1 MEYSSN
7 LKKFGTGV
15 SPVEIEETLAAVH
28 RALPKNRNEKV
39 YKRCFGAI
47 DLTSLNSTDSK
58 DRIDRFVTRAVEL
71 PNHYPEV
78 PNVASVCVYPV
89 FVETAG
95 MAIGDSGMSIT
106 SVCGG
111 FPSSQTYLEVK
122 MLETAMA
129 VENGADE
136 VDVVISIG
144 EFLNG
149 EYDLMGN
156 EIEMPERDVEITSLE
171 LLSFDGRDAVIRTSV
186 SKGTYIR
193 SLARDI
199 ASAAGSAGHLSHL
212 RRLRIG
218 PWRLEDIGRS
228 TWDLLS
234 SAGLFSE
241 IKLSERERKRIE
253 NGTIVPGA
261 ILSDSAP
268 ERPYAFLRFSDE
280 LYGIGEKRDGRLR
293 IIERLS

>member
-15 SPVEIEETLAAVH
+15 LPAEIEETLAAVH

-156 EIEMPERDVEITSLE
+156 EIEMLRNEIGDDIVLKVILESGILAAPEVIHRASVIAMLAGADFIKTSTGKAAVAATPEAAVVMCRAIRTFAEKTGRQVGFKAAGGISTAEDALLYYTIAEQVLGEEWLSPERFRIGASALGNR
-171 LLSFDGRDAVIRTSV
+171 LLSAIVGSSV
-186 SKGTYIR
+186 EY
-193 SLARDI
+193 
-199 ASAAGSAGHLSHL
+199 
-212 RRLRIG
+212 
-218 PWRLEDIGRS
+218 
-228 TWDLLS
+228 
-234 SAGLFSE
+234 F
-241 IKLSERERKRIE
+241 
-253 NGTIVPGA
+253 
-261 ILSDSAP
+261 
-268 ERPYAFLRFSDE
+268 
-280 LYGIGEKRDGRLR
+280 
-293 IIERLS
+293 

>member
-1 MEYSSN
+1 MEYSSSM
-7 LKKFGTGV
+7 KKFGAGV
-15 SPVEIEETLAAVH
+15 SSAEIEEILAAV
-28 RALPKNRNEKV
+28 RRTLPKNHNEKV

-71 PNHYPEV
+71 PNRYPDV

-156 EIEMPERDVEITSLE
+156 EIEMLRNEVGEDIVLKVILESGILAAPEAIHRASVIAMLAGTDFIKTSTGKAAVAATPEAAVVMCRAIRTFAEKTGRKVGFKAAGGISTAEDAVLYYTIAEQILGEEWLTPERFRIGASGLGNR
-171 LLSFDGRDAVIRTSV
+171 LLSA
-186 SKGTYIR
+186 
-193 SLARDI
+193 
-199 ASAAGSAGHLSHL
+199 
-212 RRLRIG
+212 
-218 PWRLEDIGRS
+218 
-228 TWDLLS
+228 
-234 SAGLFSE
+234 
-241 IKLSERERKRIE
+241 
-253 NGTIVPGA
+253 IVGDPV
-261 ILSDSAP
+261 
-268 ERPYAFLRFSDE
+268 EYF
-280 LYGIGEKRDGRLR
+280 
-293 IIERLS
+293 

>member
-156 EIEMPERDVEITSLE
+156 EIEMLRNEIGDDIVLKVILESGILAVPEAIHRASVIAMLAGADFIKTSTGKAAVAATPEAAVVMCRAIRTFAEKTGRQVGFKAAGGISTAEDALLYYTIAEQVLGEEWLSPERFRIGASALGNR
-171 LLSFDGRDAVIRTSV
+171 LLSAIVGSSV
-186 SKGTYIR
+186 EY
-193 SLARDI
+193 
-199 ASAAGSAGHLSHL
+199 
-212 RRLRIG
+212 
-218 PWRLEDIGRS
+218 
-228 TWDLLS
+228 
-234 SAGLFSE
+234 F
-241 IKLSERERKRIE
+241 
-253 NGTIVPGA
+253 
-261 ILSDSAP
+261 
-268 ERPYAFLRFSDE
+268 
-280 LYGIGEKRDGRLR
+280 
-293 IIERLS
+293 

>member
-15 SPVEIEETLAAVH
+15 SPAEIEETLAAVH
-28 RALPKNRNEKV
+28 CALPKNRNEKV

-156 EIEMPERDVEITSLE
+156 EIEMLRNEIGDDIVLKVILESGILAVPEAIHRASVIAMLAGADFIKTSTGKAAVAATPEAAVVMCRAIRTFAEKTGRQVGFKAAGGISTAEDALLYYTIAEQVLGEEWLSPERFRIGASALGNR
-171 LLSFDGRDAVIRTSV
+171 LLSAIVGSSV
-186 SKGTYIR
+186 EY
-193 SLARDI
+193 
-199 ASAAGSAGHLSHL
+199 
-212 RRLRIG
+212 
-218 PWRLEDIGRS
+218 
-228 TWDLLS
+228 
-234 SAGLFSE
+234 F
-241 IKLSERERKRIE
+241 
-253 NGTIVPGA
+253 
-261 ILSDSAP
+261 
-268 ERPYAFLRFSDE
+268 
-280 LYGIGEKRDGRLR
+280 
-293 IIERLS
+293 

>member
-1 MEYSSN
+1 MSSL
-7 LKKFGTGV
+7 LKKYGYVPDSGKMRDD
-15 SPVEIEETLAAVH
+15 IDRIAANLDVIKTDCI
-28 RALPKNRNEKV
+28 LKE
-39 YKRCFGAI
+39 CFSMM
-47 DLTSLNSTDSK
+47 DLTSLRANDTPSGISK
-58 DRIDRFVTRAVEL
+58 LVGKVNGLASAYPSYPL
-71 PNHYPEV
+71 P
-78 PNVASVCVYPV
+78 ASVCVYPNFASV
-89 FVETAG
+89 VRDTRNSEDLHVTVV
-95 MAIGDSGMSIT
+95 SG
-106 SVCGG
+106 C
-111 FPSSQTYLEVK
+111 FPASQSFIEVK
-122 MLETAMA
+122 VKESEMA
-129 VENGADE
+129 VADGADE

-156 EIEMPERDVEITSLE
+156 EIEMPERDVEISSLE
-171 LLSFDGRDAVIRTSV
+171 LLSFDGREAVIRTSV

>member
-15 SPVEIEETLAAVH
+15 SPAEIEETLAAVR

-156 EIEMPERDVEITSLE
+156 EIEMLRNEIGDDIVLKVILESGILAVPEAIHRASVIAMLAGADFIKTSTGKAAVAATPEAAVVMCRAIRTFAEKTGRQVGFKAAGGISTAEDALLYYTIAEQVLGEEWLSPERFRIGASALGNR
-171 LLSFDGRDAVIRTSV
+171 LLSAIVGSSV
-186 SKGTYIR
+186 EY
-193 SLARDI
+193 
-199 ASAAGSAGHLSHL
+199 
-212 RRLRIG
+212 
-218 PWRLEDIGRS
+218 
-228 TWDLLS
+228 
-234 SAGLFSE
+234 F
-241 IKLSERERKRIE
+241 
-253 NGTIVPGA
+253 
-261 ILSDSAP
+261 
-268 ERPYAFLRFSDE
+268 
-280 LYGIGEKRDGRLR
+280 
-293 IIERLS
+293 

>member
-15 SPVEIEETLAAVH
+15 SPAEIEETLAAVH

-111 FPSSQTYLEVK
+111 FPSSQTYLEVA
-122 MLETAMA
+122 ETQLRSLASPYYRVA
-129 VENGADE
+129 PGAYSGLLLKHSVGSLPHGSE
-136 VDVVISIG
+136 VDVPIIYADYYYV
-144 EFLNG
+144 EA
-149 EYDLMGN
+149 LM
-156 EIEMPERDVEITSLE
+156 RYKK
-171 LLSFDGRDAVIRTSV
+171 LL
-186 SKGTYIR
+186 
-193 SLARDI
+193 
-199 ASAAGSAGHLSHL
+199 
-212 RRLRIG
+212 
-218 PWRLEDIGRS
+218 
-228 TWDLLS
+228 
-234 SAGLFSE
+234 
-241 IKLSERERKRIE
+241 
-253 NGTIVPGA
+253 
-261 ILSDSAP
+261 
-268 ERPYAFLRFSDE
+268 DE
-280 LYGIGEKRDGRLR
+280 GKI
-293 IIERLS
+293 

>member
-1 MEYSSN
+1 MEYSSS
-7 LKKFGTGV
+7 LKKFGPGV
-15 SPVEIEETLAAVH
+15 SSAEIEEILVDV
-28 RALPKNRNEKV
+28 RRVLPENRNEKV

-71 PNHYPEV
+71 PNRYPDV

-156 EIEMPERDVEITSLE
+156 EIEMLRNEIGDDIVLKVILESGVLATPEAIHRASVIAMLAGADFIKTSTGKAAVAATPEAAVVMCRAIRTFAEKTGRQVGFKAAGGISTAEDALLYYTIVEQVLGEEWLNPERFRIGASGLGNR
-171 LLSFDGRDAVIRTSV
+171 LLSAIVGDSV
-186 SKGTYIR
+186 EY
-193 SLARDI
+193 
-199 ASAAGSAGHLSHL
+199 
-212 RRLRIG
+212 
-218 PWRLEDIGRS
+218 
-228 TWDLLS
+228 
-234 SAGLFSE
+234 F
-241 IKLSERERKRIE
+241 
-253 NGTIVPGA
+253 
-261 ILSDSAP
+261 
-268 ERPYAFLRFSDE
+268 
-280 LYGIGEKRDGRLR
+280 
-293 IIERLS
+293 

>member
-1 MEYSSN
+1 MEYSSS

-15 SPVEIEETLAAVH
+15 SSAEIEEILAAV
-28 RALPKNRNEKV
+28 RRTLPKNYNEKV

-71 PNHYPEV
+71 PNRYPDV

-156 EIEMPERDVEITSLE
+156 EIEMLRNEIGDDIVLKVILESGVLATPEAIHRASVIAMLAGADFIKTSTGKAAVAATPEAAVVMCRAIRTFAEKTGRQVGFKAAGGISTAEDALLYYTIVEQVLGEEWLNPERFRIGASGLGNR
-171 LLSFDGRDAVIRTSV
+171 LLSAIVGDSV
-186 SKGTYIR
+186 EY
-193 SLARDI
+193 
-199 ASAAGSAGHLSHL
+199 
-212 RRLRIG
+212 
-218 PWRLEDIGRS
+218 
-228 TWDLLS
+228 
-234 SAGLFSE
+234 F
-241 IKLSERERKRIE
+241 
-253 NGTIVPGA
+253 
-261 ILSDSAP
+261 
-268 ERPYAFLRFSDE
+268 
-280 LYGIGEKRDGRLR
+280 
-293 IIERLS
+293 

>member
-1 MEYSSN
+1 MDFFEGEVLAFDKPYEWTSFGIVAKVRWLLTQHLGRKIKVGHAGTLDKFASGLMIVLTGGATKLNPAFSSFDKEYLASIR
-7 LKKFGTGV
+7 FGEETDTLDPEGSV
-15 SPVEIEETLAAVH
+15 IRTAPLPSEETLRSVLPSFLGRQKQIPPIYSALHVGGK
-28 RALPKNRNEKV
+28 RAYREARK
-39 YKRCFGAI
+39 
-47 DLTSLNSTDSK
+47 
-58 DRIDRFVTRAVEL
+58 
-71 PNHYPEV
+71 
-78 PNVASVCVYPV
+78 
-89 FVETAG
+89 
-95 MAIGDSGMSIT
+95 
-106 SVCGG
+106 
-111 FPSSQTYLEVK
+111 
-122 MLETAMA
+122 
-129 VENGADE
+129 
-136 VDVVISIG
+136 
-144 EFLNG
+144 
-149 EYDLMGN
+149 GN

-171 LLSFDGRDAVIRTSV
+171 LLSFDGREAVIRTSV

>member
-15 SPVEIEETLAAVH
+15 SPAEIEETLAAVR

-156 EIEMPERDVEITSLE
+156 EIEMLRNEIGDDIVLKVILESGILVAPEAIHRASVIAMLAGADFIKTSTGKAAVAATPEAAVVMCRAIRTFAEKTGRQVGFKAAGGISTAEDALLYYTIAEQVLGEEWLSPERFRIGASGLGNR
-171 LLSFDGRDAVIRTSV
+171 LLSAIVGSSV
-186 SKGTYIR
+186 EY
-193 SLARDI
+193 
-199 ASAAGSAGHLSHL
+199 
-212 RRLRIG
+212 
-218 PWRLEDIGRS
+218 
-228 TWDLLS
+228 
-234 SAGLFSE
+234 F
-241 IKLSERERKRIE
+241 
-253 NGTIVPGA
+253 
-261 ILSDSAP
+261 
-268 ERPYAFLRFSDE
+268 
-280 LYGIGEKRDGRLR
+280 
-293 IIERLS
+293 

>member
-1 MEYSSN
+1 MEYSSS

-15 SPVEIEETLAAVH
+15 SSAEIEEILVDV
-28 RALPKNRNEKV
+28 RRVLPENRNEKV

-71 PNHYPEV
+71 PNRYPDV

-156 EIEMPERDVEITSLE
+156 EIEMLRNEIGDDIVLKVILESGVLATPEAIHRASVIAMLAGADFIKTSTGKAAVAATPEAAVVMCRAIRTFAEKTGRQVGFKAAGGISTAEDALLYYTIVEQVLGEEWLNPERFRIGASGLGNR
-171 LLSFDGRDAVIRTSV
+171 LLSAIVGDSV
-186 SKGTYIR
+186 EY
-193 SLARDI
+193 
-199 ASAAGSAGHLSHL
+199 
-212 RRLRIG
+212 
-218 PWRLEDIGRS
+218 
-228 TWDLLS
+228 
-234 SAGLFSE
+234 F
-241 IKLSERERKRIE
+241 
-253 NGTIVPGA
+253 
-261 ILSDSAP
+261 
-268 ERPYAFLRFSDE
+268 
-280 LYGIGEKRDGRLR
+280 
-293 IIERLS
+293 

>member
-156 EIEMPERDVEITSLE
+156 EIEMLRNEIGDDIVLKVILESGILAVPEAIHRASVIAMLAGADFIKTSTGKAAVAATPEAAVVMCRAIRTFAEKTGRQVGFKAAGGISTAEDALLYYTIAEQVLGEEWLSPERFRIGASGLGNR
-171 LLSFDGRDAVIRTSV
+171 LLSAIVGSSV
-186 SKGTYIR
+186 EY
-193 SLARDI
+193 
-199 ASAAGSAGHLSHL
+199 
-212 RRLRIG
+212 
-218 PWRLEDIGRS
+218 
-228 TWDLLS
+228 
-234 SAGLFSE
+234 F
-241 IKLSERERKRIE
+241 
-253 NGTIVPGA
+253 
-261 ILSDSAP
+261 
-268 ERPYAFLRFSDE
+268 
-280 LYGIGEKRDGRLR
+280 
-293 IIERLS
+293 

>member
-1 MEYSSN
+1 MADFSVRLMDKEEGVTSFGSLSAVKRECRGSKVGHAGTLDKFASGLMIVLTGGATKLNPAFSSFDKEYLASIR
-7 LKKFGTGV
+7 FGEETDTLDPEGSV
-15 SPVEIEETLAAVH
+15 IRTAPLPSEETLRSVLPSFLGRQKQIPPIYSALHVGGK
-28 RALPKNRNEKV
+28 RAYREARK
-39 YKRCFGAI
+39 
-47 DLTSLNSTDSK
+47 
-58 DRIDRFVTRAVEL
+58 
-71 PNHYPEV
+71 
-78 PNVASVCVYPV
+78 
-89 FVETAG
+89 
-95 MAIGDSGMSIT
+95 
-106 SVCGG
+106 
-111 FPSSQTYLEVK
+111 
-122 MLETAMA
+122 
-129 VENGADE
+129 
-136 VDVVISIG
+136 
-144 EFLNG
+144 
-149 EYDLMGN
+149 GN

-171 LLSFDGRDAVIRTSV
+171 LLSFDGREAVIRTSV

-218 PWRLEDIGRS
+218 PWRLEDIGRN

>member
-15 SPVEIEETLAAVH
+15 SPAEIEETLAAVR

-156 EIEMPERDVEITSLE
+156 EIEMLRNEIGDDIVLKVILESGILAVPEAIHRASVIAMLAGADFIKTSTGKAAVAATPEAAVVMCRAIRTFAEKTGRQVGFKAAGGISTAEDALLYYTIAEQVLGEEWLSPERFRIGASGLGNR
-171 LLSFDGRDAVIRTSV
+171 LLSAIVGSSV
-186 SKGTYIR
+186 EY
-193 SLARDI
+193 
-199 ASAAGSAGHLSHL
+199 
-212 RRLRIG
+212 
-218 PWRLEDIGRS
+218 
-228 TWDLLS
+228 
-234 SAGLFSE
+234 F
-241 IKLSERERKRIE
+241 
-253 NGTIVPGA
+253 
-261 ILSDSAP
+261 
-268 ERPYAFLRFSDE
+268 
-280 LYGIGEKRDGRLR
+280 
-293 IIERLS
+293 